1 MAMADTVGEIIGGEE
16 VDTRTRVVVERG
28 GTMVDT
34 TAVAVGTN
42 GEAQQV
48 VVTDRRRE
56 AILMMATKMEEA
68 TTEDQGMRVAMKGRR
83 VSLAQRLIMSETL
96 KMHKVRHVV

>member
-1 MAMADTVGEIIGGEE
+1 MDMVDMVGEIIGVEE
-16 VDTRTRVVVERG
+16 VDTRTRVVDERG